1 MPSTLLCSTVERD
14 TLSAEL
20 ADTLVFRGDISRVFV
35 DTASEADEA
44 IAKEKPDLIIVDRDF
59 EDAVALVLR
68 LRGNPETRRISIVA
82 LARGD
87 FGPVEVALLD
97 AGVNAV
103 LRLPATADWD
113 ERLAR
118 LIAVPVRREVRLPI
132 ALELE
137 ASLGIGVHST
147 VALALNLSVSG
158 MLIETDCQLTIGD
171 DVDLRFRLPH
181 GEGDIAGC
189 ARVVRHAGPRRYG
202 IEFYGLEADGG
213 DLVRHYLDRLDE
225 AASPL

>member
-1 MPSTLLCSTVERD
+1 MPTVVLCSTVPRD
-14 TLSAEL
+14 ILSEEL
-20 ADTLVFRGDISRVFV
+20 SETLVFRDDITRLFADSVEALDQAV
-35 DTASEADEA
+35 TA
-44 IAKEKPDLIIVDRDF
+44 EKPDLIVVDRDF
-59 EDAVALVLR
+59 EDAVALVLK
-68 LRGNPETRRISIVA
+68 LRADLATRQVSMIA
-82 LARGD
+82 LARSD

-103 LRLPATADWD
+103 LRLPASVDWD

-118 LIAVPVRREVRLPI
+118 LIAVPARRDVRLPL

-137 ASLGIGVHST
+137 ADLGIGVHS
-147 VALALNLSVSG
+147 ALGMALNLSVNG
-158 MLIETDCQLTIGD
+158 MLIETDCELTIGD

-213 DLVRHYLDRLDE
+213 DLVRHYLDQID
-225 AASPL
+225 AAAGPL

>member
-1 MPSTLLCSTVERD
+1 MPIALLCSTVERD
-14 TLSAEL
+14 TLTAEL
-20 ADTLVFRGDISRVFV
+20 AETLVFREDITRSFASTVGDV
-35 DTASEADEA
+35 DQA
-44 IAKEKPDLIIVDRDF
+44 IALEKPDLIIVDRDF
-59 EDAVALVLR
+59 EDAVALVLK
-68 LRGNPETRRISIVA
+68 LRGSPETRRVSIVA
-82 LARGD
+82 LARSD
-87 FGPVEVALLD
+87 FGPIEVALLD

-103 LRLPATADWD
+103 LRLPATAEWD

-137 ASLGIGVHST
+137 ASLGVGVHST
-147 VALALNLSVSG
+147 VALALNMSVSG
-158 MLIETDCQLTIGD
+158 MLIETDRELTIGD

-202 IEFYGLEADGG
+202 IEFYGLEADGA
-213 DLVRHYLDRLDE
+213 DLVRHYLERLDD
-225 AASPL
+225 AVGPL